1 MNSKPRAT
9 PATRTRRKGRIVSAE
24 IKMMRTAAETAYADA
39 LAALPAVEPIRALRE
54 KALRL
59 FTEKGLPHRRVE
71 EWKYTDLRAL
81 IREMP
86 PLAGGADAKA
96 IAEARKNDVLARI
109 GAREITFVNGAFV
122 AELSDLKGLEKG
134 LSIATLADA
143 LKHDSVLPQ
152 QLAGLNPSKY
162 DAVFALN
169 TAALNEGI
177 VIDVASGAQI
187 TKPIHIRHI
196 VTGTSPASVF
206 GRAMVRIG
214 KKAQAT
220 LVQSHSGPDAVAYQ
234 TNTIL
239 QLSVA
244 DDAEL
249 DIVRV
254 QAEGDKAIH
263 LSMMIGAIGEDS
275 RFRSFTLS
283 TGAAVSRHTVPFAY
297 AGRNAR
303 ALIAGAT
310 LLRGKQHSDMTL
322 EVDHALSGG
331 ESRELFKTVLDD
343 ETRGVFQGLIIVRPD
358 AQKTDGR
365 MMSAA
370 LLLGEAAEMD
380 NKPELE
386 IFADDVQ
393 CAHGATTGA
402 LDDDLLFYLRARG
415 IPKKEA
421 ESLLIQS
428 FFGEAIE
435 TIENEKIRDAV
446 MQRASGWLAARG

>member
-1 MNSKPRAT
+1 MN
-9 PATRTRRKGRIVSAE
+9 AE
-24 IKMMRTAAETAYADA
+24 VKMMRTAAETQYSDA
-39 LAALPAVEPIRALRE
+39 LAALPGAEPVRALRE

-59 FTEKGLPHRRVE
+59 FAEKGLPHRRVE
-71 EWKYTDLRAL
+71 EWKYTDLRVL
-81 IREMP
+81 LREMA
-86 PLAGGADAKA
+86 PLAGKPDAA
-96 IAEARKNDVLARI
+96 ALIEAKKIDLLGNI

-122 AELSDLKGLEKG
+122 AELSNLKGLEKG
-134 LSIATLADA
+134 LTISTLGDA
-143 LKHDSVLPQ
+143 LKGDATLPQ
-152 QLAGLNPSKY
+152 LLAGLNPGKY

-169 TAALNEGI
+169 TAALNEGV
-177 VIDVASGAQI
+177 VIDVAPGAQI
-187 TKPIHIRHI
+187 TKPIHVRHI
-196 VTGTSPASVF
+196 VTGTSPVSVF
-206 GRAMVRIG
+206 GRVVVKVG

-220 LVQSHSGPDAVAYQ
+220 IIQSHAGPDAVAYQ
-234 TNTIL
+234 TNTVL

-249 DIVRV
+249 DVVRV

-263 LSMMIGAIGEDS
+263 LSMMVGAIGTDS
-275 RFRSFTLS
+275 RFKSFALS

-297 AGRNAR
+297 SGKNAR
-303 ALIAGAT
+303 ALISGAT
-310 LLRGKQHSDMTL
+310 LLRGKQHADMTL
-322 EVDHALSGG
+322 EVDHALPGG

-343 ETRGVFQGLIIVRPD
+343 ESRGVFQGLIVVRPD

-370 LLLGEAAEMD
+370 LLLGDAAEMD

-415 IPKKEA
+415 IPKREA
-421 ESLLIQS
+421 ESLLIRS

-435 TIENEKIRDAV
+435 NIENEKIRDA
-446 MQRASGWLAARG
+446 MMKRAGHWLAARG

>member
-1 MNSKPRAT
+1 VN
-9 PATRTRRKGRIVSAE
+9 AE
-24 IKMMRTAAETAYADA
+24 VKMMRTAAETQYADA
-39 LAALPAVEPIRALRE
+39 LGALPATGAIRDLRA
-54 KALRL
+54 KALSD
-59 FTEKGLPHRRVE
+59 FIEKGLPHRRVE
-71 EWKYTDLRAL
+71 EWKYTDLRVL
-81 IREMP
+81 MREMA
-86 PLAGGADAKA
+86 PLAQAPDEKA
-96 IAEARKNDVLARI
+96 ITEAKKNDVLAKI
-109 GAREITFVNGAFV
+109 GAREIVFVNGTFA
-122 AELSDLKGLEKG
+122 AALSSLNGLEMGLQILPLSD
-134 LSIATLADA
+134 A
-143 LKHDSVLPQ
+143 LVKDPMLPQ
-152 QLAGLNPSKY
+152 LLAGLNPSKY

-177 VIDVASGAQI
+177 VIEVAAGAQI

-196 VTGTSPASVF
+196 VTGTSPVSVF
-206 GRAMVRIG
+206 GRVVVKAG
-214 KKAQAT
+214 KKSQAT
-220 LVQSHSGPDAVAYQ
+220 IVQSHSGPDAVAYQ
-234 TNTIL
+234 TNTVL

-249 DIVRV
+249 DVVRV

-263 LSMMIGAIGEDS
+263 LSMMIGAAGTQS
-275 RFRSFTLS
+275 RVRSFTL
-283 TGAAVSRHTVPFAY
+283 TAGASVSRHTVPFAF
-297 AGRNAR
+297 AGKDIR
-303 ALIAGAT
+303 ASISGAT
-310 LLRGKQHSDMTL
+310 LLRGKQHADMTL
-322 EVDHALSGG
+322 EVDHALPGG

-343 ETRGVFQGLIIVRPD
+343 ETKGVFQGLIIVRPD

-402 LDDDLLFYLRARG
+402 LDDDLMFYLRARG

-435 TIENEKIRDAV
+435 QIENEKIRDAV
-446 MQRASGWLAARG
+446 MARASAWLAARNVK

>member
-1 MNSKPRAT
+1 
-9 PATRTRRKGRIVSAE
+9 
-24 IKMMRTAAETAYADA
+24 MRTNAEAAYTDA
-39 LAALPAVEPIRALRE
+39 LAALPAPESIRALRE

-59 FTEKGLPHRRVE
+59 FTENGLPHRRVE

-86 PLAGGADAKA
+86 PLASGADKNAV
-96 IAEARKNDVLARI
+96 AEAKKNDVLAKI
-109 GAREITFVNGAFV
+109 GAREIVFVNGAFV
-122 AELSDLKGLEKG
+122 AELSDLKSLEKG
-134 LSIATLADA
+134 LSIRTLGDA
-143 LKHDSVLPQ
+143 LAKNPLLPQ
-152 QLAGLNPSKY
+152 LLAGLNPNKY

-177 VIDVASGAQI
+177 VIDVAPGAQI

-196 VTGTSPASVF
+196 VTGTAPVSVF
-206 GRAMVRIG
+206 GRVVVTVG

-220 LVQSHSGPDAVAYQ
+220 IVQSNAGPDAVAYQ
-234 TNTIL
+234 TNTVL
-239 QLSVA
+239 QFSLA
-244 DDAEL
+244 DDADL

-254 QAEGDKAIH
+254 QAEGDRAIH
-263 LSMMIGAIGEDS
+263 LSMMVGAIGNES
-275 RFRSFTLS
+275 RFRSFALS

-297 AGRNAR
+297 AGKSAR
-303 ALIAGAT
+303 ATIAGAT
-310 LLRGKQHSDMTL
+310 LIRGKQHADTTL
-322 EVDHALSGG
+322 EVDHAMAGG

-343 ETRGVFQGLIIVRPD
+343 ESRGVFQGLIIVRPD

-370 LLLGEAAEMD
+370 LLLGDNAEMD

-402 LDDDLLFYLRARG
+402 LDEDLLFYLRARG

-435 TIENEKIRDAV
+435 RIEKEKIRNAV
-446 MQRASGWLAARG
+446 MARAEKWLSERSAK

>member
-1 MNSKPRAT
+1 MN
-9 PATRTRRKGRIVSAE
+9 AE
-24 IKMMRTAAETAYADA
+24 VKIMRTAVETAYTDA
-39 LAALPAVEPIRALRE
+39 LAALPANEPVRALRE

-59 FTEKGLPHRRVE
+59 FAEKGLPHRRVE

-86 PLAGGADAKA
+86 PLAQGADKAA
-96 IAEARKNDVLARI
+96 IAEAKKTSVLAKI

-122 AELSDLKGLEKG
+122 AELSDLNGLEKG
-134 LSIATLADA
+134 LTIRTLGDA
-143 LKHDSVLPQ
+143 LKNSPAIAAL
-152 QLAGLNPSKY
+152 LAKINPNKY

-169 TAALNEGI
+169 TAALNEGV
-177 VIDVASGAQI
+177 VIEVAAGAQI
-187 TKPIHIRHI
+187 AKPVHIRHI
-196 VTGTSPASVF
+196 VTGTAPVSVF
-206 GRAMVRIG
+206 GRALVTVG
-214 KKAQAT
+214 AKAQAT
-220 LVQSHSGPDAVAYQ
+220 IVQSHVGPDAVAYQ
-234 TNTIL
+234 SNTIL

-263 LSMMIGAIGEDS
+263 LSMMIGAIGEQS
-275 RFRSFTLS
+275 RFRSFALT

-297 AGRNAR
+297 AGKDAR
-303 ALIAGAT
+303 ATIAGAT
-310 LLRGKQHSDMTL
+310 LLRGKQHADTTL
-322 EVDHALSGG
+322 EVDHALPGG

-370 LLLGEAAEMD
+370 LLLGESAEMD

-435 TIENEKIRDAV
+435 TIQNDKVRDAV
-446 MQRASGWLAARG
+446 MARAAKWLGERSLK

>member
-1 MNSKPRAT
+1 MN
-9 PATRTRRKGRIVSAE
+9 AE
-24 IKMMRTAAETAYADA
+24 VKMMRTAAETQYTDA
-39 LAALPAVEPIRALRE
+39 LATLPGDDAIRPLRE

-86 PLAGGADAKA
+86 PLAKGADKTA
-96 IAEARKNDVLARI
+96 IAEAKKNTVLAKI

-134 LSIATLADA
+134 LKIATLGEA
-143 LKHDSVLPQ
+143 LKKTSSVAAL
-152 QLAGLNPSKY
+152 LAKINPNKY

-177 VIDVASGAQI
+177 VIDVAPGAQI

-196 VTGTSPASVF
+196 VTGTAPVSVF
-206 GRAMVRIG
+206 GRALVTVG
-214 KKAQAT
+214 AKAQAT
-220 LVQSHSGPDAVAYQ
+220 IVQSHSGPDAVAYQ
-234 TNTIL
+234 TNTVL

-244 DDAEL
+244 DDADL
-249 DIVRV
+249 DVVRV

-263 LSMMIGAIGEDS
+263 LSMMIGAIGEAS
-275 RFRSFTLS
+275 RFRSFALT

-297 AGRNAR
+297 AGKDAR
-303 ALIAGAT
+303 ATIAGAT
-310 LLRGKQHSDMTL
+310 LLRGRQHADTTL
-322 EVDHALSGG
+322 EVDHALPGG

-370 LLLGEAAEMD
+370 LLLGETAEMD

-446 MQRASGWLAARG
+446 MLRAAGWLAERSVK

>member
-1 MNSKPRAT
+1 MN
-9 PATRTRRKGRIVSAE
+9 VE
-24 IKMMRTAAETAYADA
+24 VKMMRTAAETQYSDA
-39 LAALPAVEPIRALRE
+39 LSALPAADAIRPLRE

-59 FTEKGLPHRRVE
+59 FAEKGLPHRRVE

-86 PLAGGADAKA
+86 PLGKKPGAAA
-96 IAEARKNDVLARI
+96 IAEAKKNRVLADI
-109 GAREITFVNGAFV
+109 GAREITFVDGVFV
-122 AELSDLKGLEKG
+122 AALSNLKGQEQG
-134 LSIATLADA
+134 LTIRTLADA
-143 LKHDSVLPQ
+143 LAKDAMLPQ
-152 QLAGLNPSKY
+152 LLAGLNPSKY

-169 TAALNEGI
+169 TAALDEGL
-177 VIDVASGAQI
+177 VIEVAPGAQI
-187 TKPIHIRHI
+187 AKPIHIRHI
-196 VTGTSPASVF
+196 VTGTAPVSVF
-206 GRAMVRIG
+206 GRVFVKVGA
-214 KKAQAT
+214 KAQAS

-249 DIVRV
+249 DVVRV

-263 LSMMIGAIGEDS
+263 LSMTIGAIGTRS
-275 RFRSFTLS
+275 RFRSFTLT

-297 AGRNAR
+297 AGKDAR
-303 ALIAGAT
+303 ALLAGAT
-310 LLRGKQHSDMTL
+310 LLRGKQHADMTL
-322 EVDHALSGG
+322 EVDHALPGG

-343 ETRGVFQGLIIVRPD
+343 ETRGIFQGLIIVRPD

-370 LLLGEAAEMD
+370 LLLGENAEMD

-402 LDDDLLFYLRARG
+402 LDEDLMFYLRARG
-415 IPKKEA
+415 IPRKEA

-435 TIENEKIRDAV
+435 TIENEKIRNAV
-446 MQRASGWLAARG
+446 MKRASAWLAARA

>member
-1 MNSKPRAT
+1 VNAEVK
-9 PATRTRRKGRIVSAE
+9 IV
-24 IKMMRTAAETAYADA
+24 RTAAEMQFSDA
-39 LAALPAVEPIRALRE
+39 LGALPALGVTRDLRA
-54 KALRL
+54 KALSD
-59 FTEKGLPHRRVE
+59 FIAKGLPHRRVE

-86 PLAGGADAKA
+86 ALAKGADKA
-96 IAEARKNDVLARI
+96 AVAEAKKSNVLAKI

-122 AELSDLKGLEKG
+122 AELSDLKALEKG
-134 LSIATLADA
+134 LSISTLADA
-143 LKHDSVLPQ
+143 LKRDASVAPL
-152 QLAGLNPSKY
+152 LEKINPNKY

-169 TAALNEGI
+169 TAALHEGI
-177 VIDVASGAQI
+177 VIDVAAGAQI
-187 TKPIHIRHI
+187 TKPIHVRHI
-196 VTGTSPASVF
+196 VTGTAPVSVF
-206 GRAMVRIG
+206 GRALVKVG

-220 LVQSHSGPDAVAYQ
+220 VLQSHTGPDAVAYQ

-239 QLSVA
+239 QLSLA

-263 LSMMIGAIGEDS
+263 LSMMIGAIGAQS
-275 RFRSFTLS
+275 RFRSFALT

-297 AGRNAR
+297 AGKDAR

-310 LLRGKQHSDMTL
+310 LLRGKQHADVTL
-322 EVDHALSGG
+322 EVDHALPGG

-365 MMSAA
+365 MMSAS
-370 LLLGEAAEMD
+370 LLLGESAEMD

-435 TIENEKIRDAV
+435 TIENGKIRDAV
-446 MQRASGWLAARG
+446 MARAVKWLGERSET

>member
-1 MNSKPRAT
+1 VN
-9 PATRTRRKGRIVSAE
+9 AE
-24 IKMMRTAAETAYADA
+24 VKMMRTVAETQYSDA
-39 LAALPAVEPIRALRE
+39 LASLPAVDAIRPLRE

-71 EWKYTDLRAL
+71 EWKYTDLRVL
-81 IREMP
+81 MREMA
-86 PLAGGADAKA
+86 PLAAKPDAGA
-96 IAEARKNDVLARI
+96 IAEAKKNDVLTNI
-109 GAREITFVNGAFV
+109 GAREIVFVNGAFV
-122 AELSDLKGLEKG
+122 AELSNLKGLEKG
-134 LSIATLADA
+134 LSISTLSDALAADA
-143 LKHDSVLPQ
+143 MLPQ
-152 QLAGLNPSKY
+152 LLAGLNPSKY

-169 TAALNEGI
+169 TAALNEGV
-177 VIDVASGAQI
+177 VIDVAPGAQV

-196 VTGTSPASVF
+196 VTGTSPVSVF
-206 GRAMVRIG
+206 GRVVVKAG
-214 KKAQAT
+214 KKSQAT
-220 LVQSHSGPDAVAYQ
+220 VLQSHSGPDAVAYQ
-234 TNTIL
+234 TNTVL

-249 DIVRV
+249 DVVRV
-254 QAEGDKAIH
+254 QTEGDKAIH
-263 LSMMIGAIGEDS
+263 LSMMIGAAGSQS
-275 RFRSFTLS
+275 RVRSFTLT
-283 TGAAVSRHTVPFAY
+283 TGASVSRHTVPFAF
-297 AGRNAR
+297 AGRDIR
-303 ALIAGAT
+303 ASISGAT
-310 LLRGKQHSDMTL
+310 LLRNKQHADMTL
-322 EVDHALSGG
+322 EVDHALPGG

-370 LLLGEAAEMD
+370 LLLGESAEMD

-402 LDDDLLFYLRARG
+402 LDDDLMFYLRARG

-435 TIENEKIRDAV
+435 QIENEKIRDAV
-446 MQRASGWLAARG
+446 MTRASAWLAARIVK

>member
-1 MNSKPRAT
+1 MN
-9 PATRTRRKGRIVSAE
+9 AE
-24 IKMMRTAAETAYADA
+24 VKMMRTAAETQYSDA
-39 LAALPAVEPIRALRE
+39 LAALPGAEPVRALRE

-59 FTEKGLPHRRVE
+59 FAEKGLPHRRVE
-71 EWKYTDLRAL
+71 EWKYTDLRVL
-81 IREMP
+81 LREMA
-86 PLAGGADAKA
+86 PLAAKPDAAA
-96 IAEARKNDVLARI
+96 IAEAKKSDVLAKI

-122 AELSDLKGLEKG
+122 AELSNLKNLEKG
-134 LSIATLADA
+134 LTIRTLADA
-143 LKHDSVLPQ
+143 LAKDAMLPQ
-152 QLAGLNPSKY
+152 LLAALNPSKY

-169 TAALNEGI
+169 TAALNEGV
-177 VIDVASGAQI
+177 VIDVAPGAQI
-187 TKPIHIRHI
+187 AKPIHIRHI
-196 VTGTSPASVF
+196 VTGTSPVSVF
-206 GRAMVRIG
+206 GRAVVKVG

-220 LVQSHSGPDAVAYQ
+220 VVQSHAGPDAVAYQ

-244 DDAEL
+244 DNAEL
-249 DIVRV
+249 DVVRV

-263 LSMMIGAIGEDS
+263 LSMMIGAASKDS
-275 RFRSFTLS
+275 RFRSFALT
-283 TGAAVSRHTVPFAY
+283 TGAAISRHTVPFAF
-297 AGRNAR
+297 AGKDIR
-303 ALIAGAT
+303 ASISGAT
-310 LLRGKQHSDMTL
+310 LLRGKQHADMTL
-322 EVDHALSGG
+322 EVDHAMPGG

-343 ETRGVFQGLIIVRPD
+343 ETRGVFQGLIVVRPD

-402 LDDDLLFYLRARG
+402 LDPDLLFYLRARG

-435 TIENEKIRDAV
+435 QIENGKIRDAV
-446 MQRASGWLAARG
+446 MARASRWLAERNK

>member
-1 MNSKPRAT
+1 MNAEVK
-9 PATRTRRKGRIVSAE
+9 IV
-24 IKMMRTAAETAYADA
+24 RTAAEMQFSDA
-39 LAALPAVEPIRALRE
+39 LGALPALGVTRDLRA
-54 KALRL
+54 KALSD
-59 FTEKGLPHRRVE
+59 FIAKGLPHRRVE

-86 PLAGGADAKA
+86 ALAKGADKA
-96 IAEARKNDVLARI
+96 AVAEAKKSNVLAKI

-122 AELSDLKGLEKG
+122 AELSDLKALEKG
-134 LSIATLADA
+134 LSISTLADA
-143 LKHDSVLPQ
+143 LKRDASVAPL
-152 QLAGLNPSKY
+152 LEKINPNKY

-169 TAALNEGI
+169 TAALHEGI
-177 VIDVASGAQI
+177 VIDVAAGAQI
-187 TKPIHIRHI
+187 TKPIHVRHI
-196 VTGTSPASVF
+196 VTGTAPVSVF
-206 GRAMVRIG
+206 GRALVKVG

-220 LVQSHSGPDAVAYQ
+220 VLQSHTGPDAVAYQ

-239 QLSVA
+239 QLSLA

-263 LSMMIGAIGEDS
+263 LSMMIGAIGAQS
-275 RFRSFTLS
+275 RFRSFALT

-297 AGRNAR
+297 AGKDAR

-310 LLRGKQHSDMTL
+310 LLRGKQHADVTL
-322 EVDHALSGG
+322 EVDHALPGG

-365 MMSAA
+365 MMSAS
-370 LLLGEAAEMD
+370 LLLGESAEMD

-435 TIENEKIRDAV
+435 TIENGKIRDAV
-446 MQRASGWLAARG
+446 MARAVKWLGERSET

>member
-1 MNSKPRAT
+1 VN
-9 PATRTRRKGRIVSAE
+9 AE
-24 IKMMRTAAETAYADA
+24 VKIMRTAAETQFSDV
-39 LAALPAVEPIRALRE
+39 LGALPALGATRDLRVRALSDFI
-54 KALRL
+54 A
-59 FTEKGLPHRRVE
+59 KGLPHRRVE

-86 PLAGGADAKA
+86 ALAKDADKAA
-96 IAEARKNDVLARI
+96 IAEAKKSSLLAKI

-122 AELSDLKGLEKG
+122 AELSDLTALEKG
-134 LSIATLADA
+134 LSISTLADA
-143 LKHDSVLPQ
+143 LKKDASVAPL
-152 QLAGLNPSKY
+152 LEKINPNKY

-169 TAALNEGI
+169 TAALDAGV
-177 VIDVASGAQI
+177 VIEVAPGAQI

-196 VTGTSPASVF
+196 VTGTAPVSVF
-206 GRAMVRIG
+206 GRVLVKVG

-220 LVQSHSGPDAVAYQ
+220 IVQSHAGPDAVAYL

-239 QLSVA
+239 QLSLG

-263 LSMMIGAIGEDS
+263 LSMMIGAIGEQS
-275 RFRSFTLS
+275 RFRSFALT

-297 AGRNAR
+297 AGKDAR
-303 ALIAGAT
+303 ALLAGAT
-310 LLRGKQHSDMTL
+310 LLRGRQHADVTL
-322 EVDHALSGG
+322 EVDHALPGG

-435 TIENEKIRDAV
+435 TIENANIRNAV
-446 MQRASGWLAARG
+446 MIRASRWLEQRNLK

>member
-1 MNSKPRAT
+1 VN
-9 PATRTRRKGRIVSAE
+9 AE
-24 IKMMRTAAETAYADA
+24 VKMMRTAAETQYADA
-39 LAALPAVEPIRALRE
+39 LGAMPAVGVVRDLRA
-54 KALRL
+54 KALSD
-59 FTEKGLPHRRVE
+59 FIEKGLPHRRVE
-71 EWKYTDLRAL
+71 EWKYTDLRVL
-81 IREMP
+81 MREMA
-86 PLAGGADAKA
+86 PLAGSPDSGAISEAK
-96 IAEARKNDVLARI
+96 KNDVLANV

-122 AELSDLKGLEKG
+122 AELSNLKGLEKG
-134 LSIATLADA
+134 LSISALADA
-143 LKHDSVLPQ
+143 LQSDPMLPQ
-152 QLAGLNPSKY
+152 LLAGLNPSKY

-169 TAALNEGI
+169 TAALNEGL
-177 VIDVASGAQI
+177 VIDVAPGAQI

-196 VTGTSPASVF
+196 VTGTKPVSAF
-206 GRAMVRIG
+206 GRVVVKAG
-214 KKAQAT
+214 KKSQAT
-220 LVQSHSGPDAVAYQ
+220 VLQSHSGPDAVAYQ

-244 DDAEL
+244 EDAEL
-249 DIVRV
+249 DLVRV

-263 LSMMIGAIGEDS
+263 LSMTIAAAGAQS
-275 RFRSFTLS
+275 RVRSFTLT
-283 TGAAVSRHTVPFAY
+283 TGASVSRHTVPFAF
-297 AGRNAR
+297 AGKDIR
-303 ALIAGAT
+303 ASISGAT
-310 LLRGKQHSDMTL
+310 LLRGKQHADMTL
-322 EVDHALSGG
+322 EVDHALPGG

-343 ETRGVFQGLIIVRPD
+343 ETKGVFQGLIIVRPD

-402 LDDDLLFYLRARG
+402 LDDDLMFYLRARG

-435 TIENEKIRDAV
+435 QIENEKIRDAV
-446 MQRASGWLAARG
+446 MSRASKWLAERNVK

>member
-1 MNSKPRAT
+1 VN
-9 PATRTRRKGRIVSAE
+9 AE
-24 IKMMRTAAETAYADA
+24 VKMMRTAAETQYSDA
-39 LAALPAVEPIRALRE
+39 LSALPGAEPIRVLRE

-59 FTEKGLPHRRVE
+59 FAEKGLPHRRVE
-71 EWKYTDLRAL
+71 EWKYTDLRVL
-81 IREMP
+81 LREMA
-86 PLAGGADAKA
+86 PLAGKPDARA
-96 IAEARKNDVLARI
+96 IAEAKKNDLLANI

-122 AELSDLKGLEKG
+122 AELSNLKGLEKG
-134 LSIATLADA
+134 LSISPLADA
-143 LKHDSVLPQ
+143 LSSDPMLPQ
-152 QLAGLNPSKY
+152 LLAGLNPSKY

-169 TAALNEGI
+169 TAALNEGV
-177 VIDVASGAQI
+177 VIDIAAGAQI
-187 TKPIHIRHI
+187 AKPIHIRHV
-196 VTGTSPASVF
+196 VTGTSPVSVF
-206 GRAMVRIG
+206 GRVLLKTG
-214 KKAQAT
+214 KKSQAT

-234 TNTIL
+234 TNTVF
-239 QLSVA
+239 QLSIA

-249 DIVRV
+249 DVVRV
-254 QAEGDKAIH
+254 QAEGDRAIH
-263 LSMMIGAIGEDS
+263 LSMMIGAAGRES
-275 RFRSFTLS
+275 RVRSFALT
-283 TGAAVSRHTVPFAY
+283 TGAAISRHTVPFAF
-297 AGRNAR
+297 AGKDVR
-303 ALIAGAT
+303 ASISGAT
-310 LLRGKQHSDMTL
+310 LLRNKQHADMTL
-322 EVDHALSGG
+322 EVDHALPGG

-343 ETRGVFQGLIIVRPD
+343 ESRGVFQGLIVVRPD

-435 TIENEKIRDAV
+435 QIENAKIRDAV
-446 MQRASGWLAARG
+446 MNLASGWLAERALQ

>member
-1 MNSKPRAT
+1 MN
-9 PATRTRRKGRIVSAE
+9 AE
-24 IKMMRTAAETAYADA
+24 VKMMRTAAETAYSDA
-39 LAALPAVEPIRALRE
+39 LSALPAPDAIRSLRE

-59 FTEKGLPHRRVE
+59 FAEKGLPHRRVE
-71 EWKYTDLRAL
+71 EWKYTDLRVLLRDMA
-81 IREMP
+81 
-86 PLAGGADAKA
+86 PLAKGADAA
-96 IAEARKNDVLARI
+96 ALAEAKKSDLLGNI

-122 AELSDLKGLEKG
+122 AGLSNLKGLEKG
-134 LSIATLADA
+134 LRIATLGDA
-143 LKHDSVLPQ
+143 LKSDPALPQ
-152 QLAGLNPSKY
+152 LLAGLNPGKY

-177 VIDVASGAQI
+177 VIEVAAGAQI

-196 VTGTSPASVF
+196 VTGTAPVSVF
-206 GRAMVRIG
+206 GRALVKVG
-214 KKAQAT
+214 AKAQAT
-220 LVQSHSGPDAVAYQ
+220 LVQSHVGPDAVAYQ
-234 TNTIL
+234 SNTVL

-249 DIVRV
+249 DVVRV

-263 LSMMIGAIGEDS
+263 LSMMIGAIGNES
-275 RFRSFTLS
+275 RFRSFALT

-303 ALIAGAT
+303 ATIAGAT
-310 LLRGKQHSDMTL
+310 LLRGKQHADTTL
-322 EVDHALSGG
+322 EVDHAMPGG

-343 ETRGVFQGLIIVRPD
+343 ETKGVFQGLIIVRPD

-370 LLLGEAAEMD
+370 LLLGDNAEMD

-402 LDDDLLFYLRARG
+402 LDEDLLFYLRARG

-428 FFGEAIE
+428 FFGEAVE
-435 TIENEKIRDAV
+435 TVENVKIRDAV
-446 MQRASGWLAARG
+446 MKRASAWLAERG

>member
-1 MNSKPRAT
+1 MN
-9 PATRTRRKGRIVSAE
+9 AE
-24 IKMMRTAAETAYADA
+24 IKMMRTAAETAYSDA
-39 LAALPAVEPIRALRE
+39 LAALPGPAEIRPLRE

-59 FTEKGLPHRRVE
+59 FAEKGLPHRRVE

-86 PLAGGADAKA
+86 PLAKGEGKDG
-96 IAEARKNDVLARI
+96 IAEAKKNDILAKI

-122 AELSDLKGLEKG
+122 AELSNLKNLEKG
-134 LSIATLADA
+134 LTIRTLGDA
-143 LKHDSVLPQ
+143 LKVDPVLPQ
-152 QLAGLNPSKY
+152 LLAGLNPSKY

-169 TAALNEGI
+169 TAALNEGV
-177 VIDVASGAQI
+177 VIDVAPGAQI

-196 VTGTSPASVF
+196 VTGTTPVSVF
-206 GRAMVRIG
+206 GRALIKVG

-220 LVQSHSGPDAVAYQ
+220 LVQSYSGPDAVAYQ
-234 TNTIL
+234 TNTVL

-244 DDAEL
+244 DDADL
-249 DIVRV
+249 DVVRV
-254 QAEGDKAIH
+254 QAEGDRAIH
-263 LSMMIGAIGEDS
+263 LSMMVGAIGHES
-275 RFRSFTLS
+275 RFRSFVLS

-297 AGRNAR
+297 AGKDAR
-303 ALIAGAT
+303 ATIAGAT
-310 LLRGKQHSDMTL
+310 LLRGKQHADITL
-322 EVDHALSGG
+322 EVDHAMSGG

-370 LLLGEAAEMD
+370 LLLGEEAEMD

-435 TIENEKIRDAV
+435 TIENPKIRDAV
-446 MQRASGWLAARG
+446 MDCASRWLAERSAK

>member
-1 MNSKPRAT
+1 VN
-9 PATRTRRKGRIVSAE
+9 AE
-24 IKMMRTAAETAYADA
+24 VKMMRTAAETQYSDA
-39 LAALPAVEPIRALRE
+39 LASLPAVDAIRPLRE

-59 FTEKGLPHRRVE
+59 FSEKGLPHRRVE
-71 EWKYTDLRAL
+71 EWKYTDLRVL
-81 IREMP
+81 MREMA
-86 PLAGGADAKA
+86 PLAGKPDASA
-96 IAEARKNDVLARI
+96 IAEAKKNGVLTNI

-122 AELSDLKGLEKG
+122 AELSSLKGLEKG
-134 LSIATLADA
+134 LSISTLSDA
-143 LKHDSVLPQ
+143 LVNDAMLPQ
-152 QLAGLNPSKY
+152 LLAGLNPSKY

-169 TAALNEGI
+169 TAALNEGV
-177 VIDVASGAQI
+177 VIEVAPGAQI

-196 VTGTSPASVF
+196 VTGTSPVSVF
-206 GRAMVRIG
+206 GRVVVKAG
-214 KKAQAT
+214 KKSQAT
-220 LVQSHSGPDAVAYQ
+220 ILQSHSGPDAVAYQ
-234 TNTIL
+234 TNTVL

-249 DIVRV
+249 DVVRAQV
-254 QAEGDKAIH
+254 EGDKAIH
-263 LSMMIGAIGEDS
+263 LSMMIAAAGSQS
-275 RFRSFTLS
+275 RVRSFTLT
-283 TGAAVSRHTVPFAY
+283 TGASVSRHTVPFAF
-297 AGRNAR
+297 AGRDIR
-303 ALIAGAT
+303 ASISGAT
-310 LLRGKQHSDMTL
+310 LLRNKQHADMTL
-322 EVDHALSGG
+322 EVDHALPGG

-370 LLLGEAAEMD
+370 LLLGESAEMD

-402 LDDDLLFYLRARG
+402 LDDDLMFYLRARG

-435 TIENEKIRDAV
+435 QIENEKIRDAV
-446 MQRASGWLAARG
+446 MARASAWLAARIVK

>member
-1 MNSKPRAT
+1 VN
-9 PATRTRRKGRIVSAE
+9 AE
-24 IKMMRTAAETAYADA
+24 VKMMRTAAETAYADA
-39 LAALPAVEPIRALRE
+39 LTALPAPEAIRSLRE

-59 FTEKGLPHRRVE
+59 FAEKGLPHRRVE

-86 PLAGGADAKA
+86 PLAKGADGAA
-96 IAEARKNDVLARI
+96 IAEAKKNSVLTDI
-109 GAREITFVNGAFV
+109 SAREITFVNGAFV
-122 AELSDLKGLEKG
+122 AELSNLKGLEKG
-134 LSIATLADA
+134 LSITTLADA
-143 LKHDSVLPQ
+143 LAKDASLVTL
-152 QLAGLNPSKY
+152 LAKINPNKY

-177 VIDVASGAQI
+177 LIEVAPGAQI
-187 TKPIHIRHI
+187 TQPIHVRHI
-196 VTGTSPASVF
+196 VTGTSPVSVF
-206 GRAMVRIG
+206 GRAVVKVG
-214 KKAQAT
+214 AKAQAT
-220 LVQSHSGPDAVAYQ
+220 LVQSHVGPDTVAYQ
-234 TNTIL
+234 TNTVL

-249 DIVRV
+249 DVVRV
-254 QAEGDKAIH
+254 QAEGDRAIH
-263 LSMMIGAIGEDS
+263 LSMMIGAIGNES
-275 RFRSFTLS
+275 RFRSFALT
-283 TGAAVSRHTVPFAY
+283 TGGAASRHTVPFAY

-303 ALIAGAT
+303 ATIAGAT
-310 LLRGKQHSDMTL
+310 LLRGKQHADTTL
-322 EVDHALSGG
+322 EIDHAMPGG
-331 ESRELFKTVLDD
+331 ESRELYKTVLDD
-343 ETRGVFQGLIIVRPD
+343 EANGVFQGLIIVRPD

-370 LLLGEAAEMD
+370 LLLGDNAEMD

-428 FFGEAIE
+428 FFGEAVE
-435 TIENEKIRDAV
+435 TIENARIRDAV
-446 MQRASGWLAARG
+446 MNLAGGWLAARS

>member
-1 MNSKPRAT
+1 MN
-9 PATRTRRKGRIVSAE
+9 AE
-24 IKMMRTAAETAYADA
+24 VKMMRTAAETQYSDA
-39 LAALPAVEPIRALRE
+39 LAALPVAEPIRALRE

-59 FTEKGLPHRRVE
+59 FAEKGLPHRRVE
-71 EWKYTDLRAL
+71 EWKYTDLRL
-81 IREMP
+81 LLREMA
-86 PLAGGADAKA
+86 PLTKAPDASA
-96 IAEARKNDVLARI
+96 ITEAKKNDLLAKI
-109 GAREITFVNGAFV
+109 GAREITFVNGTFV
-122 AELSDLKGLEKG
+122 VELSNLNGLEKG
-134 LSIATLADA
+134 LQILPLGDA
-143 LKHDSVLPQ
+143 LVKDPKLPQ
-152 QLAGLNPSKY
+152 LLAGLNPSKY

-177 VIDVASGAQI
+177 VIEVAEGAQI

-196 VTGTSPASVF
+196 VTGTSPVSVF
-206 GRAMVRIG
+206 GRVVVKAG
-214 KKAQAT
+214 KKSQAT
-220 LVQSHSGPDAVAYQ
+220 IVQSHSGPDAVAYQ

-249 DIVRV
+249 DVVRV

-263 LSMMIGAIGEDS
+263 LSMMIAAAGAQS
-275 RFRSFTLS
+275 RFRSFALT
-283 TGAAVSRHTVPFAY
+283 TGASVSRHTVPFAF
-297 AGRNAR
+297 AGRDIR
-303 ALIAGAT
+303 ASISGAT
-310 LLRGKQHSDMTL
+310 LLRHKQHADMTL
-322 EVDHALSGG
+322 EVDHALPGG

-370 LLLGEAAEMD
+370 LLLGESAEMD

-402 LDDDLLFYLRARG
+402 LDDDLMFYLRARG

-446 MQRASGWLAARG
+446 MQRASAWLAERNVK

>member
-1 MNSKPRAT
+1 MN
-9 PATRTRRKGRIVSAE
+9 AE
-24 IKMMRTAAETAYADA
+24 VKIMRTAAETQFSDV
-39 LAALPAVEPIRALRE
+39 LGALPALGATRDLRVRALSDFI
-54 KALRL
+54 A
-59 FTEKGLPHRRVE
+59 KGLPHRRVE

-86 PLAGGADAKA
+86 ALAKDADKAA
-96 IAEARKNDVLARI
+96 IAEAKKSSLLAKI

-122 AELSDLKGLEKG
+122 AELSDLTALEKG
-134 LSIATLADA
+134 LSISTLADA
-143 LKHDSVLPQ
+143 LKKDASVAPL
-152 QLAGLNPSKY
+152 LEKINPNKY

-169 TAALNEGI
+169 TAALDAGV
-177 VIDVASGAQI
+177 VIEVAPGAQI

-196 VTGTSPASVF
+196 VTGTAPVSVF
-206 GRAMVRIG
+206 GRVLVKVG

-220 LVQSHSGPDAVAYQ
+220 IVQSHAGPDAVAYL

-239 QLSVA
+239 QLSLG

-263 LSMMIGAIGEDS
+263 LSMMIGAIGEQS
-275 RFRSFTLS
+275 RFRSFALT

-297 AGRNAR
+297 AGKDAR
-303 ALIAGAT
+303 ALLAGAT
-310 LLRGKQHSDMTL
+310 LLRGRQHADVTL
-322 EVDHALSGG
+322 EVDHALPGG

-435 TIENEKIRDAV
+435 TIENANIRNAV
-446 MQRASGWLAARG
+446 MIRASRWLEQRNLK

>member
-1 MNSKPRAT
+1 MN
-9 PATRTRRKGRIVSAE
+9 AE
-24 IKMMRTAAETAYADA
+24 VKMMRTAAETAYTDA
-39 LAALPAVEPIRALRE
+39 LAALPGAEPVRALRE

-59 FTEKGLPHRRVE
+59 FAEKGLPHRRVE

-86 PLAGGADAKA
+86 PLAKGADAAA
-96 IAEARKNDVLARI
+96 IAEAKKTNVLPNI
-109 GAREITFVNGAFV
+109 GAREIVFVNGAFV
-122 AELSDLKGLEKG
+122 ASLSNLKNLEKG
-134 LSIATLADA
+134 LRISTLADA
-143 LKHDSVLPQ
+143 LAKDAAMPAL
-152 QLAGLNPSKY
+152 LAKLNPGKY

-177 VIDVASGAQI
+177 VIDVANGAQI
-187 TKPIHIRHI
+187 AKPIHIRHI
-196 VTGTSPASVF
+196 VTGASPVSVF
-206 GRAMVRIG
+206 GRVFVKAG
-214 KKAQAT
+214 KKSQAT
-220 LVQSHSGPDAVAYQ
+220 IVQSHAGPDAVAYQ

-249 DIVRV
+249 DVVRV

-263 LSMMIGAIGEDS
+263 LSMTVGAIGNES
-275 RFRSFTLS
+275 RFRSFALT

-303 ALIAGAT
+303 ALLAGAT
-310 LLRGKQHSDMTL
+310 LLRGKQHSDVTL
-322 EVDHALSGG
+322 EVDHALPGG

-343 ETRGVFQGLIIVRPD
+343 ESRGVFQGLIIVRPD

-370 LLLGEAAEMD
+370 LLLGDAAEMD

-402 LDDDLLFYLRARG
+402 LDDDLMFYLRARG

-435 TIENEKIRDAV
+435 TIENGKIQSAV
-446 MQRASGWLAARG
+446 MARAAAWLAERSVP

>member
-1 MNSKPRAT
+1 VN
-9 PATRTRRKGRIVSAE
+9 AE
-24 IKMMRTAAETAYADA
+24 VKMMRTAAETQYSDA
-39 LAALPAVEPIRALRE
+39 LGSLPATGATRDLRA
-54 KALRL
+54 KALSD
-59 FTEKGLPHRRVE
+59 FIEKGLPHRRVE
-71 EWKYTDLRAL
+71 EWKYTDLRVL
-81 IREMP
+81 MREMA
-86 PLAGGADAKA
+86 PLAEKPGAAA
-96 IAEARKNDVLARI
+96 IAEAKKNDVLAKI

-122 AELSDLKGLEKG
+122 PELSNLKNLEKG
-134 LSIATLADA
+134 LVIRTLGDA
-143 LKHDSVLPQ
+143 LKADAALPRL
-152 QLAGLNPSKY
+152 LAGLNPSKY
-162 DAVFALN
+162 DAVYALN

-177 VIDVASGAQI
+177 VIEVAARAQI

-196 VTGTSPASVF
+196 VTGTAPVSVF
-206 GRAMVRIG
+206 GRVVVKVG

-220 LVQSHSGPDAVAYQ
+220 IVQSHAGPDAVAYQ
-234 TNTIL
+234 TNTVL

-249 DIVRV
+249 DVVRV

-263 LSMMIGAIGEDS
+263 LSMTIGAAGTQS
-275 RFRSFTLS
+275 RVRSFTLT
-283 TGAAVSRHTVPFAY
+283 TGASVSRHTVPFAF
-297 AGRNAR
+297 AGKDVR
-303 ALIAGAT
+303 ASISGAT
-310 LLRGKQHSDMTL
+310 LLRNKQHADMTL
-322 EVDHALSGG
+322 EIDHALPGG

-343 ETRGVFQGLIIVRPD
+343 ETKGIFQGLIIVRPD

-370 LLLGEAAEMD
+370 LLLGETAEMD

-402 LDDDLLFYLRARG
+402 LDDDLMFYLRARG

-435 TIENEKIRDAV
+435 QIENGKIRDAV
-446 MQRASGWLAARG
+446 MNRASIWLGERTVK

>member
-1 MNSKPRAT
+1 
-9 PATRTRRKGRIVSAE
+9 
-24 IKMMRTAAETAYADA
+24 MMRTAAETQYSDA
-39 LAALPAVEPIRALRE
+39 LGNLPAVGAVRDLRA
-54 KALRL
+54 KALSD
-59 FTEKGLPHRRVE
+59 FIEKGLPHRRVE
-71 EWKYTDLRAL
+71 EWKYTDLRVL
-81 IREMP
+81 MREMA
-86 PLAGGADAKA
+86 PLAKGADSAAITEAK
-96 IAEARKNDVLARI
+96 KNDVLANI
-109 GAREITFVNGAFV
+109 SAREIVFVNGAFV
-122 AELSDLKGLEKG
+122 AELSNLKGLEKG
-134 LSIATLADA
+134 LSISTLADA
-143 LKHDSVLPQ
+143 LVDPMLPQ
-152 QLAGLNPSKY
+152 LLAGLNPSKY
-162 DAVFALN
+162 DAVYALN
-169 TAALNEGI
+169 TAALNEG
-177 VIDVASGAQI
+177 VVVDVAAGAQI

-196 VTGTSPASVF
+196 VTGTSPVSVF
-206 GRAMVRIG
+206 GRVVVKAG
-214 KKAQAT
+214 KKSQAT
-220 LVQSHSGPDAVAYQ
+220 VLQSHSGPDAVAYQ
-234 TNTIL
+234 TNTVL

-249 DIVRV
+249 DVVRV

-263 LSMMIGAIGEDS
+263 LSMMIAAAGAQS
-275 RFRSFTLS
+275 RVRSFTLT
-283 TGAAVSRHTVPFAY
+283 TGASVSRHTVPFAF
-297 AGRNAR
+297 AGKDIR
-303 ALIAGAT
+303 ASISGAT
-310 LLRGKQHSDMTL
+310 LLRNKQHADMTL
-322 EVDHALSGG
+322 EVDHALPGG

-402 LDDDLLFYLRARG
+402 LDDDLMFYLRARG

-435 TIENEKIRDAV
+435 QIENEKIRDAV
-446 MQRASGWLAARG
+446 MTRASAWLAARIVK

>member
-1 MNSKPRAT
+1 MN
-9 PATRTRRKGRIVSAE
+9 AE
-24 IKMMRTAAETAYADA
+24 VKMMRTAAETQYSDA
-39 LAALPAVEPIRALRE
+39 LAALPGAEPIRALRE

-59 FTEKGLPHRRVE
+59 FAEKGLPHRRVE
-71 EWKYTDLRAL
+71 EWKYTDLRVL
-81 IREMP
+81 MREMA
-86 PLAGGADAKA
+86 PLAGKPDAAA
-96 IAEARKNDVLARI
+96 IAEAKKNEVLANI
-109 GAREITFVNGAFV
+109 GAREITFVNGTFAV
-122 AELSDLKGLEKG
+122 ELSNLNGLEKG
-134 LSIATLADA
+134 LQILPLADA
-143 LKHDSVLPQ
+143 LVKDPKLPQ
-152 QLAGLNPSKY
+152 LLAGLNPSKY

-177 VIDVASGAQI
+177 VIEVAEGAQI

-196 VTGTSPASVF
+196 VTGTKPVSAF
-206 GRAMVRIG
+206 GRAVVKVG
-214 KKAQAT
+214 KKAQAMI
-220 LVQSHSGPDAVAYQ
+220 VQSHAGPDAVAYQ

-249 DIVRV
+249 DVVRV

-263 LSMMIGAIGEDS
+263 LSMMIGAAGTES
-275 RFRSFTLS
+275 RVRSFTLT
-283 TGAAVSRHTVPFAY
+283 TGAAVSRHTVPFAF
-297 AGRNAR
+297 AGKDIR
-303 ALIAGAT
+303 ASISGAT
-310 LLRGKQHSDMTL
+310 LLRNKQHADMTL
-322 EVDHALSGG
+322 EVDHALPGG

-343 ETRGVFQGLIIVRPD
+343 ETKGVFQGLIIVRPD

-370 LLLGEAAEMD
+370 LLLGEFAEMD

-402 LDDDLLFYLRARG
+402 LDDDLMFYLRARG

-446 MQRASGWLAARG
+446 MKRASQWLAERSVK

>member
-1 MNSKPRAT
+1 VN
-9 PATRTRRKGRIVSAE
+9 AE
-24 IKMMRTAAETAYADA
+24 VKIMRTAAETQYSDA
-39 LAALPAVEPIRALRE
+39 LSALPGAEPIRALRE

-59 FTEKGLPHRRVE
+59 FAEKGLPHRRVE
-71 EWKYTDLRAL
+71 EWKYTDLRVL
-81 IREMP
+81 LREMA
-86 PLAGGADAKA
+86 PLAGKPDAAA
-96 IAEARKNDVLARI
+96 IAEAKKSDVLAKI

-122 AELSDLKGLEKG
+122 AGLSNLKGLEKG
-134 LSIATLADA
+134 LSIRTLGDALAKDATL
-143 LKHDSVLPQ
+143 PQ
-152 QLAGLNPSKY
+152 LLAALNPSKY

-177 VIDVASGAQI
+177 VIDVAPGAQI
-187 TKPIHIRHI
+187 SKPIHIRHI
-196 VTGTSPASVF
+196 VTGTTPVSVF
-206 GRAMVRIG
+206 GRAVVKVG

-220 LVQSHSGPDAVAYQ
+220 IVQSHVGPDTVAYQ
-234 TNTIL
+234 TNTVL
-239 QLSVA
+239 QVSVA
-244 DDAEL
+244 DDADL
-249 DIVRV
+249 DLVRV
-254 QAEGDKAIH
+254 QAEGDTAIH
-263 LSMMIGAIGEDS
+263 LSMTIGAAGAES
-275 RFRSFTLS
+275 RFRSFALT
-283 TGAAVSRHTVPFAY
+283 TGAAVSRHTVPFAF
-297 AGRNAR
+297 AGKNMR

-310 LLRGKQHSDMTL
+310 LLRRKQHADITL
-322 EVDHALSGG
+322 EVDHALPGG

-343 ETRGVFQGLIIVRPD
+343 ETKGVFQGLIIVRPD

-402 LDDDLLFYLRARG
+402 LDEDLMFYLRARG

-421 ESLLIQS
+421 ESLLIES

-435 TIENEKIRDAV
+435 TIENEKIRFAV
-446 MQRASGWLAARG
+446 MDRASAWLAERNSK

>member
-1 MNSKPRAT
+1 MN
-9 PATRTRRKGRIVSAE
+9 AE
-24 IKMMRTAAETAYADA
+24 VKIMRTAAETQFSDA
-39 LAALPAVEPIRALRE
+39 LGALPAVGVTRDLRA
-54 KALRL
+54 KALSD
-59 FTEKGLPHRRVE
+59 FIEKGLPHRRVE

-86 PLAGGADAKA
+86 PLARGADKAA
-96 IAEARKNDVLARI
+96 IAEAKKAAVLAKI

-122 AELSDLKGLEKG
+122 AELSDLKALEKG
-134 LSIATLADA
+134 LTIRTLGDA
-143 LKHDSVLPQ
+143 LKQSANVATL
-152 QLAGLNPSKY
+152 LAKINPNKY

-169 TAALNEGI
+169 TAALNEGV
-177 VIDVASGAQI
+177 VIEVAPGAQI
-187 TKPIHIRHI
+187 AKPIHVRHI
-196 VTGTSPASVF
+196 VTGTSPVSVF
-206 GRAMVRIG
+206 GRALVTVG
-214 KKAQAT
+214 AKAQAT
-220 LVQSHSGPDAVAYQ
+220 IVQSHAGPDAVAYQ

-254 QAEGDKAIH
+254 QAEGDRAIH
-263 LSMMIGAIGEDS
+263 LSMMIGAIGAQS
-275 RFRSFTLS
+275 RFRSFALT

-297 AGRNAR
+297 AGKDAR

-310 LLRGKQHSDMTL
+310 LLRGKQHADVTL
-322 EVDHALSGG
+322 EVDHALPGG

-365 MMSAA
+365 MMSAS
-370 LLLGEAAEMD
+370 LLLGENAEMD

-402 LDDDLLFYLRARG
+402 LDDDLMFYLRARG

-435 TIENEKIRDAV
+435 TIQNAKIQEAV
-446 MQRASGWLAARG
+446 MARAAKWLGERSIK

>member
-1 MNSKPRAT
+1 MN
-9 PATRTRRKGRIVSAE
+9 AE
-24 IKMMRTAAETAYADA
+24 VKIMRTAAETQFSDV
-39 LAALPAVEPIRALRE
+39 LGALPALGATRDLRVRALSDFI
-54 KALRL
+54 A
-59 FTEKGLPHRRVE
+59 KGLPHRRVE

-86 PLAGGADAKA
+86 VLAKGADKAA
-96 IAEARKNDVLARI
+96 IAEAKKSSLLAKI

-122 AELSDLKGLEKG
+122 AELSDLTALEKG
-134 LSIATLADA
+134 LSISTLADA
-143 LKHDSVLPQ
+143 LKKDASVAPL
-152 QLAGLNPSKY
+152 LEKINPNKY

-169 TAALNEGI
+169 TAALDAGV
-177 VIDVASGAQI
+177 VIDVAPGAQI

-196 VTGTSPASVF
+196 VTGTAPVSVF
-206 GRAMVRIG
+206 GRVLVKVG

-220 LVQSHSGPDAVAYQ
+220 IVQSHAGPDAVAYL

-239 QLSVA
+239 QLSLG

-263 LSMMIGAIGEDS
+263 LSMMIGAIGEQS
-275 RFRSFTLS
+275 RFRSFALT

-297 AGRNAR
+297 AGKDAR
-303 ALIAGAT
+303 ALLAGAT
-310 LLRGKQHSDMTL
+310 LLRGRQHADVTL
-322 EVDHALSGG
+322 EVDHALPGG

-435 TIENEKIRDAV
+435 TIENANIRNAV
-446 MQRASGWLAARG
+446 MIRASRWLEQRNLK

>member
-1 MNSKPRAT
+1 MN
-9 PATRTRRKGRIVSAE
+9 AE
-24 IKMMRTAAETAYADA
+24 VKMMRTAAETQYSDA
-39 LAALPAVEPIRALRE
+39 LSALPGAEPIRALRE

-59 FTEKGLPHRRVE
+59 FAEKGLPHRRVE
-71 EWKYTDLRAL
+71 EWKYTDLRVL
-81 IREMP
+81 LREMA
-86 PLAGGADAKA
+86 PLAGKPDARA
-96 IAEARKNDVLARI
+96 IAEAKKNDLLANI
-109 GAREITFVNGAFV
+109 AAREITFVNGAFV
-122 AELSDLKGLEKG
+122 AELSNLKGLEKG
-134 LSIATLADA
+134 LTISMLADA
-143 LKHDSVLPQ
+143 LAKDPKLPQ
-152 QLAGLNPSKY
+152 MLAGLNPSKY

-169 TAALNEGI
+169 TAALNEGV
-177 VIDVASGAQI
+177 VIDVAAGAHI

-196 VTGTSPASVF
+196 VTGTSPLSVF
-206 GRAMVRIG
+206 GRVLVKAG
-214 KKAQAT
+214 KKSQAT
-220 LVQSHSGPDAVAYQ
+220 IVQSHSGPDAVAYQ
-234 TNTIL
+234 TNTVL

-244 DDAEL
+244 EEAEL
-249 DIVRV
+249 DVVRV
-254 QAEGDKAIH
+254 QAEGDRAIH
-263 LSMMIGAIGEDS
+263 LSMTIGAAGRDS
-275 RFRSFTLS
+275 RVRSFALT
-283 TGAAVSRHTVPFAY
+283 TGAAVSRHTVPFAF
-297 AGRNAR
+297 AGKGVR
-303 ALIAGAT
+303 AAISGAT
-310 LLRGKQHSDMTL
+310 LLRNKQHADMTL
-322 EVDHALSGG
+322 EVDHALPGG

-343 ETRGVFQGLIIVRPD
+343 ESRGVFQGLIVVRPD

-435 TIENEKIRDAV
+435 QIENAKIRDAV
-446 MQRASGWLAARG
+446 MNLASGWLAERALQ

>member
-1 MNSKPRAT
+1 MN
-9 PATRTRRKGRIVSAE
+9 AE
-24 IKMMRTAAETAYADA
+24 VKIMRTAAETQFSDV
-39 LAALPAVEPIRALRE
+39 LGALPALGATRDLRVRALSDFI
-54 KALRL
+54 A
-59 FTEKGLPHRRVE
+59 KGLPHRRVE

-86 PLAGGADAKA
+86 ALAKDADKAA
-96 IAEARKNDVLARI
+96 IAEAKKSSLLAKI

-122 AELSDLKGLEKG
+122 AELSDLTALEKG
-134 LSIATLADA
+134 LSISTLADA
-143 LKHDSVLPQ
+143 LKKDASVAPL
-152 QLAGLNPSKY
+152 LEKINPNKY

-169 TAALNEGI
+169 TAALDAGI
-177 VIDVASGAQI
+177 VIDVAPGAQI
-187 TKPIHIRHI
+187 SKPIHIRHI
-196 VTGTSPASVF
+196 VTGTAPVSVF
-206 GRAMVRIG
+206 GRVLVKVG

-220 LVQSHSGPDAVAYQ
+220 IVQSHAGPDAVAYL

-239 QLSVA
+239 QLSLG

-263 LSMMIGAIGEDS
+263 LSMMIGAIGEQS
-275 RFRSFTLS
+275 RFRSFALT

-297 AGRNAR
+297 AGKDAR
-303 ALIAGAT
+303 ALLAGAT
-310 LLRGKQHSDMTL
+310 LLRGRQHADVTL
-322 EVDHALSGG
+322 EVDHALPGG

-435 TIENEKIRDAV
+435 TIENANIRNAV
-446 MQRASGWLAARG
+446 MIRASRWLEQRNLK

>member
-1 MNSKPRAT
+1 MN
-9 PATRTRRKGRIVSAE
+9 AE
-24 IKMMRTAAETAYADA
+24 VKMMRTAAETAYADA
-39 LAALPAVEPIRALRE
+39 LAALPGAEPVRALRE

-59 FTEKGLPHRRVE
+59 FAEKGLPHRRVE

-81 IREMP
+81 VREMP
-86 PLAGGADAKA
+86 PLAKGADAAA
-96 IAEARKNDVLARI
+96 IAEAKKNKLLSNI
-109 GAREITFVNGAFV
+109 GAREIVFVNGAFV
-122 AELSDLKGLEKG
+122 AALSNLKGLEKG
-134 LSIATLADA
+134 LHISTLADA
-143 LKHDSVLPQ
+143 LTKDAGIPAL
-152 QLAGLNPSKY
+152 LAKLNPGKY

-169 TAALNEGI
+169 TAALNEGV
-177 VIDVASGAQI
+177 VIDVANGAQI
-187 TKPIHIRHI
+187 AKPIHIRHI
-196 VTGTSPASVF
+196 VTGTSPVSVF
-206 GRAMVRIG
+206 GRVIVKAG
-214 KKAQAT
+214 KKSQAAI
-220 LVQSHSGPDAVAYQ
+220 VQSHTGPDAVAYQ

-263 LSMMIGAIGEDS
+263 LSMTVGAIGNES
-275 RFRSFTLS
+275 RFRSFALT

-303 ALIAGAT
+303 ALLAGAT
-310 LLRGKQHSDMTL
+310 LLRGKQHSDTTL
-322 EVDHALSGG
+322 EVDHALPGG
-331 ESRELFKTVLDD
+331 ESRELFKTVLDH
-343 ETRGVFQGLIIVRPD
+343 ESRGVFQGLIVVRPD

-370 LLLGEAAEMD
+370 LLLGDAAEMD

-435 TIENEKIRDAV
+435 TIENGKIREAV
-446 MQRASGWLAARG
+446 MALAAAWLAERSVS

>member
-1 MNSKPRAT
+1 MN
-9 PATRTRRKGRIVSAE
+9 AE
-24 IKMMRTAAETAYADA
+24 VKMMRTAAETQYSDA
-39 LAALPAVEPIRALRE
+39 LSALPAPEPIRALRE

-59 FTEKGLPHRRVE
+59 FAEKGLPHRRVE
-71 EWKYTDLRAL
+71 EWKYTDLRVL
-81 IREMP
+81 LREMA
-86 PLAGGADAKA
+86 PLAGKPDARA
-96 IAEARKNDVLARI
+96 IAEANKNDVLSDI
-109 GAREITFVNGAFV
+109 GAREITFVNGAFA
-122 AELSDLKGLEKG
+122 AELSKLKGLEQG
-134 LSIATLADA
+134 LRISTLADA
-143 LKHDSVLPQ
+143 LKSDPTLPQ
-152 QLAGLNPSKY
+152 LLAGLNPSKY

-169 TAALNEGI
+169 TAALNEGV
-177 VIDVASGAQI
+177 VIDIAPGAQI
-187 TKPIHIRHI
+187 AKPIHIRHI
-196 VTGTSPASVF
+196 VTGTSPVSVF
-206 GRAMVRIG
+206 GRAVVKVG

-220 LVQSHSGPDAVAYQ
+220 IVQSHAGPDAVAYQ

-263 LSMMIGAIGEDS
+263 LSMTIAAAGAKS
-275 RFRSFTLS
+275 RFRSFALT
-283 TGAAVSRHTVPFAY
+283 TGAAVSRHTVPFAF
-297 AGRNAR
+297 AGKDIR
-303 ALIAGAT
+303 ALISGAT
-310 LLRGKQHSDMTL
+310 LLRGKQHTDMTL
-322 EVDHALSGG
+322 EVDHAQPGG

-343 ETRGVFQGLIIVRPD
+343 ESRGVFQGLIVVRPD

-370 LLLGEAAEMD
+370 LLLGESAEMD

-435 TIENEKIRDAV
+435 TIENQKIRDAV
-446 MQRASGWLAARG
+446 MSRASAWLAARAVK

>member
-1 MNSKPRAT
+1 MN
-9 PATRTRRKGRIVSAE
+9 AE
-24 IKMMRTAAETAYADA
+24 VKIMRTAAETQFSDV
-39 LAALPAVEPIRALRE
+39 LGALPALGATRDLRVRALSDFI
-54 KALRL
+54 A
-59 FTEKGLPHRRVE
+59 KGLPHRRVE

-86 PLAGGADAKA
+86 VLAKGADKAA
-96 IAEARKNDVLARI
+96 IAEAKKSSLLAKI

-122 AELSDLKGLEKG
+122 AELSDLTAQEKG
-134 LSIATLADA
+134 LSISMLADA
-143 LKHDSVLPQ
+143 LKKDASVAPL
-152 QLAGLNPSKY
+152 LEKINPNKY

-169 TAALNEGI
+169 TAALDAGI
-177 VIDVASGAQI
+177 VIDVAPGAQI

-196 VTGTSPASVF
+196 VTGTAPVSVF
-206 GRAMVRIG
+206 GRVLVKVG

-220 LVQSHSGPDAVAYQ
+220 IVQSHAGPDAVAYL

-239 QLSVA
+239 QLSLG

-263 LSMMIGAIGEDS
+263 LSMMIGAIGEQS
-275 RFRSFTLS
+275 RFRSFALT

-297 AGRNAR
+297 AGKDAR
-303 ALIAGAT
+303 ALLAGAT
-310 LLRGKQHSDMTL
+310 LLRGRQHADVTL
-322 EVDHALSGG
+322 EVDHALPGG

-343 ETRGVFQGLIIVRPD
+343 ETRGVFQGFIIVRPD

-435 TIENEKIRDAV
+435 TIENANIRNAV
-446 MQRASGWLAARG
+446 MIRASRWLEQRNLK

>member
-1 MNSKPRAT
+1 
-9 PATRTRRKGRIVSAE
+9 
-24 IKMMRTAAETAYADA
+24 MMRTAAETSYSDT
-39 LAALPAVEPIRALRE
+39 LAALVAPEPVRSLRE

-59 FTEKGLPHRRVE
+59 FAEKGLPHRRVE
-71 EWKYTDLRAL
+71 EWKYTDLRVLLRDMA
-81 IREMP
+81 
-86 PLAGGADAKA
+86 PLAGKPDAAA
-96 IAEARKNDVLARI
+96 IAEAKKSDLLGNF
-109 GAREITFVNGAFV
+109 GAREITFVDGAFV
-122 AELSDLKGLEKG
+122 AGLSDLKGLEKG
-134 LSIATLADA
+134 LTIATLVDA
-143 LKHDSVLPQ
+143 LKGDLTLPQ
-152 QLAGLNPSKY
+152 LLAGLNPGKY

-169 TAALNEGI
+169 TAALNEGV
-177 VIDVASGAQI
+177 VIDVAPGAQLA
-187 TKPIHIRHI
+187 KPIHIRHI
-196 VTGTSPASVF
+196 VTGTRPVSVF
-206 GRAMVRIG
+206 GRAIVKVG

-220 LVQSHSGPDAVAYQ
+220 IVQSHTGPDAVAYQ
-234 TNTIL
+234 TNTVL

-249 DIVRV
+249 DIVRL

-263 LSMMIGAIGEDS
+263 LSMMVGAIGNDS
-275 RFRSFTLS
+275 RFRSFMLT

-303 ALIAGAT
+303 ATIAGAT
-310 LLRGKQHSDMTL
+310 LLRGKQHADVTL
-322 EVDHALSGG
+322 EVDHAMPGG
-331 ESRELFKTVLDD
+331 ESRELFKTVLDG
-343 ETRGVFQGLIIVRPD
+343 ESNGVFQGLIIVRPD

-370 LLLGEAAEMD
+370 LLLGENAEMD

-435 TIENEKIRDAV
+435 TIENPKVRTAMME
-446 MQRASGWLAARG
+446 RASRWLAARG